1 LRDSLSGVIPNKVKN
16 RTNKMGFVTP
26 GERWVLDNPK
36 KYKLK
41 LKNAIEQA
49 GVLLNGPKCYEQF
62 AKMIDGDI
70 PFNNTFWRIIFFGE
84 WIKRF
89 EVRV

>member
-1 LRDSLSGVIPNKVKN
+1 
-16 RTNKMGFVTP
+16 
-26 GERWVLDNPK
+26 
-36 KYKLK
+36 
-41 LKNAIEQA
+41 
-49 GVLLNGPKCYEQF
+49 
-62 AKMIDGDI
+62 MIDGDI